1 MYRQQLHHRFIVLS
15 VFFFKLREIY
25 ISNFFH
31 IREVEYEE
39 KAFRNS

>member
-15 VFFFKLREIY
+15 VFFKLREIY